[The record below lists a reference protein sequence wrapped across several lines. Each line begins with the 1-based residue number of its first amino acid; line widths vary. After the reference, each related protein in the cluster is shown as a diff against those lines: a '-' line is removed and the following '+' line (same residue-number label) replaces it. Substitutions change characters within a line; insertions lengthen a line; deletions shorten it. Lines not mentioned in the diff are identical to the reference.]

1 MPISDIGSY
10 VPVMDE
16 FLAHWEDVNTQLGGT
31 SATDLKLQGNY
42 TLALFLADRNA
53 IDAALTGLIGL
64 ENTRE
69 IVSQDRDTAK
79 QALVGRMNQF
89 RAILRALLPGTSYAG
104 AAPLVPPFSSAES
117 KFLNP
122 FDDMSN
128 LWATI
133 NAATIPGFTGP
144 LLLGTYTLANFQADL
159 VAMRLAFS
167 AVTVVENDE
176 RIAREQRDA
185 LLPLARERMVQ
196 YRSMVEGLLGPTNP
210 LTLSLPDLTPPPGST
225 PSAVVL
231 TGGWN
236 AGLGQAVFNW
246 NASTAATLAG
256 YQLRMSPGATYDAA
270 TATVVGNLPPGTTTI
285 STAEGLAA
293 SGDVASFKLFVQ
305 LTTGNESGSNTVTI
319 TRP

>member
-104 AAPLVPPFSSAES
+104 AG
-117 KFLNP
+117 
-122 FDDMSN
+122 
-128 LWATI
+128 I
-133 NAATIPGFTGP
+133 
-144 LLLGTYTLANFQADL
+144 
-159 VAMRLAFS
+159 AF
-167 AVTVVENDE
+167 
-176 RIAREQRDA
+176 
-185 LLPLARERMVQ
+185 
-196 YRSMVEGLLGPTNP
+196 
-210 LTLSLPDLTPPPGST
+210 
-225 PSAVVL
+225 
-231 TGGWN
+231 
-236 AGLGQAVFNW
+236 
-246 NASTAATLAG
+246 
-256 YQLRMSPGATYDAA
+256 
-270 TATVVGNLPPGTTTI
+270 
-285 STAEGLAA
+285 
-293 SGDVASFKLFVQ
+293 
-305 LTTGNESGSNTVTI
+305 
-319 TRP
+319 